1 MGGQDGSD
9 MAIMLHRYHFSGLA
23 KYVGAGVY
31 LGGIGPARAM
41 VETFQASPKDFKF
54 IFNTVEWGP
63 GVLLKELEM
72 GRWDVCEIPVDMVL
86 SQDSRVFTNMWSSIR
101 ASLSSSSSSAA
112 LVTEGGESNA

>member
-9 MAIMLHRYHFSGLA
+9 MAIMLHRYDFSGLA
-23 KYVGAGVY
+23 KYVGGGVY

-86 SQDSRVFTNMWSSIR
+86 SQDSRVYTNMWSSIH
-101 ASLSSSSSSAA
+101 AA
-112 LVTEGGESNA
+112 LSTPPAASGDSNN